1 MMGSR
6 RTGVADLKLHPGRA
20 PSWLVTRMEKLS
32 EKIFTIIHDEFGE
45 EEILARLSNP
55 LFFQACSNVLGYD
68 WDSSGSTTVTCAVL
82 KNAFDSTDV
91 GVRAIGGKGRRS
103 RLVAEEIDS
112 IVEEYD
118 LSEEETPKLAYA
130 SKITAKVD
138 SVAVQAGYQLYHHM
152 MFVSRG
158 GRWAVIQQGMRTE
171 DRLARRYHW
180 LSSKVK
186 SFVDK
191 PHSGIVGELAHDAV
205 LDMTAMESERCRN
218 LCVDLVTEGPERIQ
232 KWFCSIR
239 RDNQETLTRWM
250 GANAPRFAPGYWS
263 VPRRVDW
270 DALKAAQEIR
280 PENYEQLLA
289 IRGIGPATAR
299 GLALVS
305 EIIFGT
311 PASWK
316 DPVRFSFAYGGK
328 DGIPFPVDRKAID
341 ESVEILDAAVE
352 NARIGDA
359 ERLRALERLREFSS
373 RVPTA

>member
-1 MMGSR
+1 
-6 RTGVADLKLHPGRA
+6 
-20 PSWLVTRMEKLS
+20 MEKLA

-82 KNAFDSTDV
+82 KNAFDSVDV
-91 GVRAIGGKGRRS
+91 GVRAVGGKGRRS
-103 RLVAEEIDS
+103 RLAAEEIGS
-112 IVEEYD
+112 IEEEYD
-118 LSEEETPKLAYA
+118 LSEEETPKLVYA
-130 SKITAKVD
+130 SRITAKVD
-138 SVAVQAGYQLYHHM
+138 SAAIQAGYQLYHHM
-152 MFVSRG
+152 MFISEG

-171 DRLARRYHW
+171 DRLARRFHW

-191 PHSGIVGELAHDAV
+191 PHSGIVGQVAHESV
-205 LDMTAMESERCRN
+205 LDMTAMESEKCRN
-218 LCVDLVTEGPERIQ
+218 VCVDLVTEGPDRIQ
-232 KWFCSIR
+232 RWFSLIR
-239 RDNQETLTRWM
+239 HDDQKTLTRWM
-250 GANAPRFAPGYWS
+250 GTEAPRFAPAYWT

-270 DALKAAQEIR
+270 DALKAAQDIR
-280 PENYEQLLA
+280 LEHYEQLLA

-328 DGIPFPVDRKAID
+328 DGIPFPVDRKAMD
-341 ESVEILDAAVE
+341 ESVEILGAAVE
-352 NARIGDA
+352 NARIGDT
-359 ERLRALERLREFSS
+359 EKLRALGRLREFSS
-373 RVPTA
+373 RVPNA

>member
-1 MMGSR
+1 MGSR

-45 EEILARLSNP
+45 DEILARLSNP

-68 WDSSGSTTVTCAVL
+68 WDSSGSTTVTCGVL
-82 KNAFDSTDV
+82 KSAFDSIDV

-103 RLVAEEIDS
+103 RLASEEIDS

-118 LSEEETPKLAYA
+118 LSEEETPRLAYA

-138 SVAVQAGYQLYHHM
+138 SVAVQAGYRLYHHM
-152 MFVSRG
+152 MFISRG
-158 GRWAVIQQGMRTE
+158 GRWVVVQQGMRTE

-180 LSSKVK
+180 LSSKVR
-186 SFVDK
+186 SFVDR

-205 LDMTAMESERCRN
+205 LDMTATDSERCRN

-239 RDNQETLTRWM
+239 PGNQETLTRWM
-250 GANAPRFAPGYWS
+250 DGETSRPALGYWS

-305 EIIFGT
+305 EIVFGT

-328 DGIPFPVDRKAID
+328 DGIPFPVDRKAMD
-341 ESVEILDAAVE
+341 ESVAMLGAAVE
-352 NARIGDA
+352 NARIGDM
-359 ERLRALERLREFSS
+359 ERLRALKRLREFSS
-373 RVPTA
+373 RIPSA

>member
-1 MMGSR
+1 MGSR

-45 EEILARLSNP
+45 DEILARLSNP

-68 WDSSGSTTVTCAVL
+68 WDSSGSTTVTCGVL
-82 KNAFDSTDV
+82 KSAFDSIDV

-103 RLVAEEIDS
+103 RLVLEEIDS

-118 LSEEETPKLAYA
+118 LSQEETPRLAYA

-138 SVAVQAGYQLYHHM
+138 SVAVQAGYRLYHHM
-152 MFVSRG
+152 MFISRG
-158 GRWAVIQQGMRTE
+158 GRWGVIQQGMRTE
-171 DRLARRYHW
+171 NRLARRYHW
-180 LSSKVK
+180 LSSKVR
-186 SFVDK
+186 SFVDR

-205 LDMTAMESERCRN
+205 LDMTAMESERCRD

-232 KWFCSIR
+232 KWFCSTR
-239 RDNQETLTRWM
+239 PGNQETLTRWM
-250 GANAPRFAPGYWS
+250 NGEASRPALGYWS

-305 EIIFGT
+305 EIVFGT

-328 DGIPFPVDRKAID
+328 DGIPFPVDRKAMD
-341 ESVEILDAAVE
+341 ESVAMLGAAVE
-352 NARIGDA
+352 NARIGDM
-359 ERLRALERLREFSS
+359 ERLRALKRLREFSS
-373 RVPTA
+373 RIPSA

>member
-1 MMGSR
+1 MGSR

-32 EKIFTIIHDEFGE
+32 EKIFTIIHDEFGGD
-45 EEILARLSNP
+45 EILARLSNP

-68 WDSSGSTTVTCAVL
+68 WDSSGSTTVTCGVL
-82 KNAFDSTDV
+82 KSAFDSIDV

-103 RLVAEEIDS
+103 RLVLEEIDS

-118 LSEEETPKLAYA
+118 LSQEETPRLAYA

-138 SVAVQAGYQLYHHM
+138 SVAVQAGYRLYHHM
-152 MFVSRG
+152 MFISRG
-158 GRWAVIQQGMRTE
+158 GRWGVIQQGMRTE
-171 DRLARRYHW
+171 NRLARRYHW
-180 LSSKVK
+180 LSSKVR
-186 SFVDK
+186 SFVDR

-205 LDMTAMESERCRN
+205 LDMTAMESERCRD

-232 KWFCSIR
+232 KWFCSTR
-239 RDNQETLTRWM
+239 PGNQETLTRWM
-250 GANAPRFAPGYWS
+250 NGEASRPALGYWS

-305 EIIFGT
+305 EIVFGT

-328 DGIPFPVDRKAID
+328 DGIPFPVDRKAMD
-341 ESVEILDAAVE
+341 ESVAMLGAAVE
-352 NARIGDA
+352 NARIGDM
-359 ERLRALERLREFSS
+359 ERLRALKRLREFSS
-373 RVPTA
+373 RIPSA

>member
-1 MMGSR
+1 MGSR

-45 EEILARLSNP
+45 DEILARLSNP

-68 WDSSGSTTVTCAVL
+68 WDSSGSTTVTCGVL
-82 KNAFDSTDV
+82 KSAFDSIDV

-103 RLVAEEIDS
+103 RLASEEIDS

-118 LSEEETPKLAYA
+118 LSQEETPRLAYA

-138 SVAVQAGYQLYHHM
+138 SVAVQAGYRLYHHM
-152 MFVSRG
+152 MFISRG
-158 GRWAVIQQGMRTE
+158 GRWGVIQQGMRTE
-171 DRLARRYHW
+171 NRLARRYHW
-180 LSSKVK
+180 LSSKVR
-186 SFVDK
+186 SFVDR

-205 LDMTAMESERCRN
+205 LDMTAMESERCRD

-232 KWFCSIR
+232 KWFCSTR
-239 RDNQETLTRWM
+239 PGNQETLTRWM
-250 GANAPRFAPGYWS
+250 NGEASRPALGYWS

-305 EIIFGT
+305 EIVFGT

-328 DGIPFPVDRKAID
+328 DGIPFPVDRKAMD
-341 ESVEILDAAVE
+341 ESVAMLGAAVE
-352 NARIGDA
+352 NARIGDM
-359 ERLRALERLREFSS
+359 ERLRALKRLREFSS
-373 RVPTA
+373 RIPSA

>member
-1 MMGSR
+1 MGSR

-20 PSWLVTRMEKLS
+20 PSWLVTRMQKLS

-103 RLVAEEIDS
+103 RLAPEEIDS

-152 MFVSRG
+152 MFISRG
-158 GRWAVIQQGMRTE
+158 GRWAVIQQGMRTD
-171 DRLARRYHW
+171 DRVARRYHW

-205 LDMTAMESERCRN
+205 LDMTAMESEKCRN

-232 KWFCSIR
+232 KWFRSIR

-250 GANAPRFAPGYWS
+250 GASAPKFAPNYWS

-270 DALKAAQEIR
+270 DALKAAQDIR

-328 DGIPFPVDRKAID
+328 DGIPFPVDRKAMD

-352 NARIGDA
+352 NARIGDT

>member
-280 PENYEQLLA
+280 PKNYEQLLA

-328 DGIPFPVDRKAID
+328 DGIPFPVDRKAMD

>member
-1 MMGSR
+1 MGSR

-45 EEILARLSNP
+45 DEILARLSNP

-68 WDSSGSTTVTCAVL
+68 WDSSGSTTVTCGVL
-82 KNAFDSTDV
+82 KSAFDSIDV

-103 RLVAEEIDS
+103 RLVLEEIDS

-118 LSEEETPKLAYA
+118 LSQEETPRLAYA

-138 SVAVQAGYQLYHHM
+138 SVAVQAGYRLYHHM
-152 MFVSRG
+152 MFISRG
-158 GRWAVIQQGMRTE
+158 GRWGVIQQGMRTE
-171 DRLARRYHW
+171 NRLARRYHW
-180 LSSKVK
+180 LSSKVR
-186 SFVDK
+186 SFVDR

-205 LDMTAMESERCRN
+205 LDMTAMESERCRD

-239 RDNQETLTRWM
+239 PGNQETLTRWM
-250 GANAPRFAPGYWS
+250 DGEASRPALGYWS

-305 EIIFGT
+305 EIVFGT

-328 DGIPFPVDRKAID
+328 DGIPFPVDRKAMD
-341 ESVEILDAAVE
+341 ESVAMLGAAVE
-352 NARIGDA
+352 NARIGDM
-359 ERLRALERLREFSS
+359 ERLRALKRLREFSS
-373 RVPTA
+373 RIPSA